1 MAERAGAAS
10 FVRGSL
16 VACGRDL
23 RSGLLFGALL
33 FGGPISLAHLAHNRT
48 DSAVSGMAALLLFGL
63 LYGVWAGAAF
73 GGLGLVLRVLAY
85 LRGRSAGSVT
95 ALGACLFT
103 LGFFELVLFY
113 GLTYGQVP
121 WLTPAGFLGM
131 ALFLA
136 VAGVLA
142 GAAIWIVAWALAAR
156 AARLAESGRL
166 PRLVG
171 ALAIALVAAHVGL
184 PLAFRLVPEEPT
196 ASFDPTALVAGAG
209 PPVALLGFDGV
220 DPDFFQELTDA
231 GELPNLA
238 EFVREGTY
246 GRLETIGDANSAVIW
261 ASMYTG
267 ETPRR
272 HGVHDFYRIRF
283 PGSGAGLF
291 PVHRTSF
298 KELIERVAWA
308 PGISRRFVNRLDL
321 ASPPIWEIAD
331 RAGLPTVVVDGYF
344 YTFPAQ
350 APLDPGSRV
359 LAYGLNDALA
369 GSSSDAAS
377 GETAA
382 SGEAVAPGMAAAPG
396 NGDIGP
402 ASGEEGGPSGSS
414 ILSWFAQPPELPPAV
429 RDAAAGRPDLD
440 WQHRAAVSLLE
451 HRARRG
457 EPPPR
462 FFNLYTHEPDT
473 VSHQRWRWAEPELF
487 PFVSRAGIE
496 EHGEAVADVYRR
508 LDDLVGDLRR
518 ILGPE
523 TVFVVASDHGQSPT
537 FVHRLY
543 TQHRHG
549 PDGILLLHGPGIR
562 RGHRLESSHVLDLF
576 PTMLAL
582 LGLPVPA
589 DAEGRVLED
598 VFEEAPDPASRRR
611 VATYRN
617 AWQPVDTVGGEDAE
631 RTRQEIERLKA
642 MGYL

>member
-1 MAERAGAAS
+1 MAEHAGAAS
-10 FVRGSL
+10 FIRGLL

-23 RSGLLFGALL
+23 RAGLLFGALL
-33 FGGPISLAHLAHNRT
+33 FGGPISLAHLVHNRT
-48 DSAVSGMAALLLFGL
+48 DSAVAGIAALLLFAL

-73 GGLGLVLRVLAY
+73 GGLSLLWRTLAHLRRRPARKPTVLA
-85 LRGRSAGSVT
+85 
-95 ALGACLFT
+95 ACLFN
-103 LGFFELVLFY
+103 LVFLELVLFY

-121 WLTPAGFLGM
+121 WFTPAGFWSM

-136 VAGVLA
+136 VAAVLA
-142 GAAIWIVAWALAAR
+142 GAAIWIGTWVVAAR
-156 AARLAESGRL
+156 VARLAGADRL
-166 PRLVG
+166 RRLVV
-171 ALAIALVAAHVGL
+171 ALALALLGAHVVL
-184 PLAFRLVPEEPT
+184 PIAFRLAPQEGA

-220 DPDFFQELTDA
+220 DPDMLQDLIDD

-238 EFVREGTY
+238 EFVRDGTSS
-246 GRLETIGDANSAVIW
+246 RLGTISDANSAVIW
-261 ASMYTG
+261 ASIYTG
-267 ETPRR
+267 ETPSR

-298 KELIERVAWA
+298 KELIDLVARA

-344 YTFPAQ
+344 YSFPAQ
-350 APLDPGSRV
+350 RMLEPSSR
-359 LAYGLNDALA
+359 LLGYGLNDTL
-369 GSSSDAAS
+369 AS
-377 GETAA
+377 GSAETTL
-382 SGEAVAPGMAAAPG
+382 E
-396 NGDIGP
+396 
-402 ASGEEGGPSGSS
+402 
-414 ILSWFAQPPELPPAV
+414 WFAQPPELPQEV
-429 RDAAAGRPDLD
+429 LDAAAGRPDLD
-440 WQHRAAVSLLE
+440 WQHRAVISLLE
-451 HRARRG
+451 HRSAQG

-462 FFNLYTHEPDT
+462 FLNLYTHEPDT

-508 LDDLVGDLRR
+508 IDDLVGELRR
-518 ILGPE
+518 ALGPE

-549 PDGILLLHGPGIR
+549 PEGVLLMYGPGIR
-562 RGHRLESSHVLDLF
+562 RGHRLESSHVLDVF
-576 PTMLAL
+576 PTVLAL
-582 LGLPVPA
+582 LGLPLPE
-589 DAEGRVLED
+589 DAEGRVLEGA
-598 VFEEAPDPASRRR
+598 FEASPEAMSARR
-611 VATYRN
+611 VATYRD
-617 AWQPVDTVGGEDAE
+617 AWQPVDTVGGTDVE

>member
-1 MAERAGAAS
+1 MAERAGAAP
-10 FVRGSL
+10 FVRGLL

-23 RSGLLFGALL
+23 TAGLLFGALL
-33 FGGPISLAHLAHNRT
+33 FGGPISLAHLVHNRT
-48 DSAVSGMAALLLFGL
+48 DSAVAGVAALLLFAL

-73 GGLGLVLRVLAY
+73 GGLGLLLRTLARLRRRPAGNPVVLA
-85 LRGRSAGSVT
+85 
-95 ALGACLFT
+95 ACLFN
-103 LGFFELVLFY
+103 LVFLELVLFY

-121 WLTPAGFLGM
+121 WFEPAGFWSM

-136 VAGVLA
+136 VAGVLS
-142 GAAIWIVAWALAAR
+142 GAAIWIVTWSLAVRVSRLAA
-156 AARLAESGRL
+156 SGRL
-166 PRLVG
+166 PRLAG
-171 ALAIALVAAHVGL
+171 ALATALVAAHVVL
-184 PLAFRLVPEEPT
+184 PIAFRLAPEERA

-220 DPDFFQELTDA
+220 DPDMLQDLIDD

-238 EFVREGTY
+238 EFAREGTSS
-246 GRLETIGDANSAVIW
+246 RLGTISDANSAVIW
-261 ASMYTG
+261 ASIYTG
-267 ETPRR
+267 EAPRR

-321 ASPPIWEIAD
+321 ASPPIWEISD

-344 YTFPAQ
+344 YSFPAQ
-350 APLDPGSRV
+350 RMLEPSSR
-359 LAYGLNDALA
+359 LLGYGLNDTLT
-369 GSSSDAAS
+369 AS
-377 GETAA
+377 GGAETTL
-382 SGEAVAPGMAAAPG
+382 E
-396 NGDIGP
+396 
-402 ASGEEGGPSGSS
+402 
-414 ILSWFAQPPELPPAV
+414 WFAQPPDVPQEVL
-429 RDAAAGRPDLD
+429 DAAAGRPDLD
-440 WQHRAAVSLLE
+440 WQHRAVIALLE
-451 HRARRG
+451 HRAAQG

-462 FFNLYTHEPDT
+462 FLNLYTHEPDA

-508 LDDLVGDLRR
+508 IDGLVGELRR
-518 ILGPE
+518 ALGPE
-523 TVFVVASDHGQSPT
+523 TVFVIASDHGQSPT

-549 PDGILLLHGPGIR
+549 PDGVLLLYGPGIR
-562 RGHRLESSHVLDLF
+562 RGHRLESSHVLDVF
-576 PTMLAL
+576 PTVLAL
-582 LGLPVPA
+582 LGLPVPE
-589 DAEGRVLED
+589 DAEGRVLNEA
-598 VFEEAPDPASRRR
+598 FEAPLDVGSSGR
-611 VATYRN
+611 VATYRD
-617 AWQPVDTVGGEDAE
+617 AWQPVDTVGGTDVE

>member
-16 VACGRDL
+16 AACGRDL

-33 FGGPISLAHLAHNRT
+33 FGGPISLAHLVHNRT
-48 DSAVSGMAALLLFGL
+48 DNAVSGIAALLLFGL
-63 LYGVWAGAAF
+63 LYGAWAGAAF
-73 GGLGLVLRVLAY
+73 GGLGLVWRTLARLRRRPAGNPVALA
-85 LRGRSAGSVT
+85 
-95 ALGACLFT
+95 ACLFN
-103 LGFFELVLFY
+103 LVFFELFLFY

-121 WLTPAGFLGM
+121 WFTPAGVRGM

-136 VAGVLA
+136 VACTLA
-142 GAAIWIVAWALAAR
+142 GAAIWIVTWVLAAR
-156 AARLAESGRL
+156 VARLAAAGRL
-166 PRLVG
+166 PRLVA
-171 ALAIALVAAHVGL
+171 ALAMALVAAHAML
-184 PLAFRLVPEEPT
+184 PVAFRLAPEKEEP
-196 ASFDPTALVAGAG
+196 AFDPTALVAGAG

-220 DPDFFQELTDA
+220 DPDFFQKLIDA

-238 EFVREGTY
+238 EFVRDGTSS
-246 GRLETIGDANSAVIW
+246 RLGTISDANSAVIW
-261 ASMYTG
+261 ASIYTG
-267 ETPRR
+267 ESPRR

-344 YTFPAQ
+344 YSFPAQ
-350 APLDPGSRV
+350 EMLEPSSRM
-359 LAYGLNDALA
+359 LGYGLNDTL
-369 GSSSDAAS
+369 AAS
-377 GETAA
+377 GGADATLE
-382 SGEAVAPGMAAAPG
+382 
-396 NGDIGP
+396 
-402 ASGEEGGPSGSS
+402 
-414 ILSWFAQPPELPPAV
+414 WFAQPPELPPAV

-451 HRARRG
+451 HRALRG

-487 PFVSRAGIE
+487 PFVSRTGIE

-508 LDDLVGDLRR
+508 LDDLVGDMRR
-518 ILGPE
+518 VLGPE

-549 PDGILLLHGPGIR
+549 PDGILLLYGPGIR

-598 VFEEAPDPASRRR
+598 VFETARDPASRRR
-611 VATYRN
+611 VATYRD

>member
-16 VACGRDL
+16 AACGRDL
-23 RSGLLFGALL
+23 TSGLLFGALL
-33 FGGPISLAHLAHNRT
+33 FGGPISLAHLVHNRT
-48 DSAVSGMAALLLFGL
+48 DSAVVGIVALLLFGL

-73 GGLGLVLRVLAY
+73 GGLGLPWRLLARLRRRPAGNPVALA
-85 LRGRSAGSVT
+85 
-95 ALGACLFT
+95 ACIFNVV
-103 LGFFELVLFY
+103 FFELVLFY

-121 WLTPAGFLGM
+121 WFTPAGVRGM

-136 VAGVLA
+136 VAGLLA
-142 GAAIWIVAWALAAR
+142 GAAIWIVTRLLAAQV
-156 AARLAESGRL
+156 ARLAAAGRL
-166 PRLVG
+166 PRLVA
-171 ALAIALVAAHVGL
+171 ALAMALVAAHAML
-184 PLAFRLVPEEPT
+184 PVAFRLAPEKEQP
-196 ASFDPTALVAGAG
+196 AFDPTALVAGAG

-220 DPDFFQELTDA
+220 DPDFFRKLIDA

-246 GRLETIGDANSAVIW
+246 SRLETIGDANSAVIW

-344 YTFPAQ
+344 YSFPAQ
-350 APLDPGSRV
+350 EMLEPSSRM
-359 LAYGLNDALA
+359 LGYGLNDTL
-369 GSSSDAAS
+369 AAS
-377 GETAA
+377 GGADATLE
-382 SGEAVAPGMAAAPG
+382 
-396 NGDIGP
+396 
-402 ASGEEGGPSGSS
+402 
-414 ILSWFAQPPELPPAV
+414 WFAQPPDVPVEV
-429 RDAAAGRPDLD
+429 REAAAGRPDLD

-496 EHGEAVADVYRR
+496 EHGEAVPDVYRR
-508 LDDLVGDLRR
+508 IDRLVGDLRR

-576 PTMLAL
+576 PTVLAL

-598 VFEEAPDPASRRR
+598 VFETAPDPGSRRR
-611 VATYRN
+611 VATYRD

>member
-1 MAERAGAAS
+1 MAERAGAAP
-10 FVRGSL
+10 FVRGLL
-16 VACGRDL
+16 VACSRDL
-23 RSGLLFGALL
+23 TAGLLFGALL
-33 FGGPISLAHLAHNRT
+33 FGGPISLAHLVHNRT
-48 DSAVSGMAALLLFGL
+48 DSAVAGVAALLLFAL
-63 LYGVWAGAAF
+63 LYGIWAGAAF
-73 GGLGLVLRVLAY
+73 GGLGLLLRTLARLRRRPAGNPVVLA
-85 LRGRSAGSVT
+85 
-95 ALGACLFT
+95 ACLFN
-103 LGFFELVLFY
+103 LVFLELVLFY
-113 GLTYGQVP
+113 GLTYGQIP
-121 WLTPAGFLGM
+121 WFTPAGFWSM

-142 GAAIWIVAWALAAR
+142 GAAIWIVTRALGAR
-156 AARLAESGRL
+156 VARLADGLL

-171 ALAIALVAAHVGL
+171 GLALALVAVHVVL
-184 PLAFRLVPEEPT
+184 PIAFRLAPEERT
-196 ASFDPTALVAGAG
+196 ASFDPTALVAADG

-220 DPDFFQELTDA
+220 DPDMLQDLIDD

-238 EFVREGTY
+238 EFVREGTSS
-246 GRLETIGDANSAVIW
+246 RLETISDANSAVIW
-261 ASMYTG
+261 ASIYTG

-298 KELIERVAWA
+298 KELIDLVARA

-344 YTFPAQ
+344 YSFPAQ
-350 APLDPGSRV
+350 RMLEPSSR
-359 LAYGLNDALA
+359 LLGYGLND
-369 GSSSDAAS
+369 
-377 GETAA
+377 TQ
-382 SGEAVAPGMAAAPG
+382 AAA
-396 NGDIGP
+396 
-402 ASGEEGGPSGSS
+402 GGADTT
-414 ILSWFAQPPELPPAV
+414 LEWFAQPPDVPQEVL
-429 RDAAAGRPDLD
+429 DAAAGRPDLD
-440 WQHRAAVSLLE
+440 WQHRAVIALLE
-451 HRARRG
+451 HRSRQG

-462 FFNLYTHEPDT
+462 FLNLYTHEPDT
-473 VSHQRWRWAEPELF
+473 ISHQRWRWAEPELF

-508 LDDLVGDLRR
+508 IDGLVGELRR
-518 ILGPE
+518 ALGPE

-549 PDGILLLHGPGIR
+549 PDGVLLMYGPGIR
-562 RGHRLESSHVLDLF
+562 RGHRLESSHVLDVF

-582 LGLPVPA
+582 LGLPLPE
-589 DAEGRVLED
+589 DAEGRVLD
-598 VFEEAPDPASRRR
+598 GAFESPPDPGSSRR
-611 VATYRN
+611 VATYRD
-617 AWQPVDTVGGEDAE
+617 AWQPVDTVGGTDVE

>member
-1 MAERAGAAS
+1 MHERADAAS
-10 FVRGSL
+10 FL

-23 RSGLLFGALL
+23 RAGLLFGALL
-33 FGGPISLAHLAHNRT
+33 FGGPISLALLVHNRT
-48 DSAVSGMAALLLFGL
+48 GSAVAGIAALLLFAL
-63 LYGVWAGAAF
+63 LYGIWAGAAF
-73 GGLGLVLRVLAY
+73 GGLGLLWRMLARLRRRPAGSPVVLA
-85 LRGRSAGSVT
+85 
-95 ALGACLFT
+95 ACVFNVVFL
-103 LGFFELVLFY
+103 ELVLFY

-121 WLTPAGFLGM
+121 WFTPAGFWSM
-131 ALFLA
+131 ASFLA

-142 GAAIWIVAWALAAR
+142 GAVIWIATRVLAAR
-156 AARLAESGRL
+156 VARLAGGRL
-166 PRLVG
+166 PRLAG
-171 ALAIALVAAHVGL
+171 GLALALVAAHVVL
-184 PLAFRLVPEEPT
+184 PIAFRLAPEEAA

-220 DPDFFQELTDA
+220 DPDMLQDLIDD

-238 EFVREGTY
+238 EFVREGTSS
-246 GRLETIGDANSAVIW
+246 RLGTISNANSAVIW
-261 ASMYTG
+261 ASIYTG

-298 KELIERVAWA
+298 KELIDLVARA

-344 YTFPAQ
+344 YSFPAQ
-350 APLDPGSRV
+350 RMLEPSSR
-359 LAYGLNDALA
+359 LLGYGLNDTL
-369 GSSSDAAS
+369 
-377 GETAA
+377 
-382 SGEAVAPGMAAAPG
+382 AAAG
-396 NGDIGP
+396 AAGTTL
-402 ASGEEGGPSGSS
+402 E
-414 ILSWFAQPPELPPAV
+414 WFAQPPELPQKVLDAV
-429 RDAAAGRPDLD
+429 AGRPDLD
-440 WQHRAAVSLLE
+440 WQHRAVISLLE
-451 HRARRG
+451 HRSRQG

-462 FFNLYTHEPDT
+462 FLNLYTHEPDT
-473 VSHQRWRWAEPELF
+473 ISHQRWRWAEPELF

-508 LDDLVGDLRR
+508 IDGLVGELRR
-518 ILGPE
+518 LLGPE
-523 TVFVVASDHGQSPT
+523 TVFVIASDHGQSPT

-549 PDGILLLHGPGIR
+549 PDGVLLLYGPGIR
-562 RGHRLESSHVLDLF
+562 RGHRLESSHVLDVF
-576 PTMLAL
+576 PTVLAL
-582 LGLPVPA
+582 LGLPLPE

-598 VFEEAPDPASRRR
+598 AFETTLDAGPARR
-611 VATYRN
+611 VATYRD
-617 AWQPVDTVGGEDAE
+617 AWQPVDTVGGTDVE

>member
-33 FGGPISLAHLAHNRT
+33 FGGPISLAHLVHNRT
-48 DSAVSGMAALLLFGL
+48 DGAVAGIVSFLLFAL
-63 LYGVWAGAAF
+63 LYGAWAGAAF
-73 GGLGLVLRVLAY
+73 GGLGLLLRVLAR
-85 LRGRSAGSVT
+85 LRGRAPGRVA
-95 ALGACLFT
+95 ALGACLFA

-121 WLTPAGFLGM
+121 WFTPAGFPGM

-142 GAAIWIVAWALAAR
+142 GAAIWIVARALAAR

-220 DPDFFQELTDA
+220 DPDFFQELIDA

-344 YTFPAQ
+344 YSFPAQ
-350 APLDPGSRV
+350 EMLEPSSRM
-359 LAYGLNDALA
+359 LGYGLNDTL
-369 GSSSDAAS
+369 AAS
-377 GETAA
+377 GGADATLE
-382 SGEAVAPGMAAAPG
+382 
-396 NGDIGP
+396 
-402 ASGEEGGPSGSS
+402 
-414 ILSWFAQPPELPPAV
+414 WFAQPPELPPAV
-429 RDAAAGRPDLD
+429 REAAAGRPDLD

-598 VFEEAPDPASRRR
+598 VFETAPDSGSRRR

>member
-1 MAERAGAAS
+1 MGVSSRPVAERAGAAS
-10 FVRGSL
+10 FIRGLL

-23 RSGLLFGALL
+23 GAGLLFGALL
-33 FGGPISLAHLAHNRT
+33 FGGPISLLHLVHNRT
-48 DSAVSGMAALLLFGL
+48 DSAVAGVAALLLFAL

-73 GGLGLVLRVLAY
+73 GGLGLLLRTLSR
-85 LRGRSAGSVT
+85 LRGRPAGDPVVL
-95 ALGACLFT
+95 AACLFN
-103 LGFFELVLFY
+103 LVFLELVLFY

-121 WLTPAGFLGM
+121 WFTPAGFWSM

-142 GAAIWIVAWALAAR
+142 GAAIWIVTRALAAQVAGF
-156 AARLAESGRL
+156 AAAGRL

-171 ALAIALVAAHVGL
+171 ALAMALVAAHVVL
-184 PLAFRLVPEEPT
+184 PIAFRLVPEGRA
-196 ASFDPTALVAGAG
+196 ASFDPTALVAGDG

-220 DPDFFQELTDA
+220 DPEMLQELIDD

-238 EFVREGTY
+238 EFVRDGTSS
-246 GRLETIGDANSAVIW
+246 RLGTISDANSAVIW
-261 ASMYTG
+261 ASIYTG

-298 KELIERVAWA
+298 KELIDLVAGA
-308 PGISRRFVNRLDL
+308 PGFSRRFVNRLDL

-344 YTFPAQ
+344 YSFPAQ
-350 APLDPGSRV
+350 RMLEPSSR
-359 LAYGLNDALA
+359 LLGYGLNDTL
-369 GSSSDAAS
+369 AAS
-377 GETAA
+377 GGADTTLE
-382 SGEAVAPGMAAAPG
+382 
-396 NGDIGP
+396 
-402 ASGEEGGPSGSS
+402 
-414 ILSWFAQPPELPPAV
+414 WFAQPPDVPQEVL
-429 RDAAAGRPDLD
+429 DAAAGRPDLD
-440 WQHRAAVSLLE
+440 WQHRAVIALLE
-451 HRARRG
+451 HRSRQG

-462 FFNLYTHEPDT
+462 FLNLYTHEPDT
-473 VSHQRWRWAEPELF
+473 ISHQRWRWAEPELF

-508 LDDLVGDLRR
+508 IDGLVGELRR
-518 ILGPE
+518 LLGPE
-523 TVFVVASDHGQSPT
+523 TVFVIASDHGQSPT

-549 PDGILLLHGPGIR
+549 PDGVLLLYGPGIR
-562 RGHRLESSHVLDLF
+562 RGHRLESSHVLDVF
-576 PTMLAL
+576 PTVLAL
-582 LGLPVPA
+582 LGLPLPE
-589 DAEGRVLED
+589 DAEGSVLEGA
-598 VFEEAPDPASRRR
+598 FETPPNPGSTRR
-611 VATYRN
+611 VATYRD
-617 AWQPVDTVGGEDAE
+617 AWQPVDTVGGTDVE